1 MSQELSQ
8 SQLERMVQG
17 EMPDPNCV
25 FYEQSKLDVDKS
37 KAAGRRVYSTVLMVK
52 YTQPGVTDWAPQR
65 AQRADIKNNP
75 EAYAYF
81 ERTKNDVG
89 SPAVDTIPGIHPNEA
104 QELIDYGI
112 ITITKLCEARTLP
125 AHLQHL
131 QASARRLNEVLKHE
145 QESNEKVHQTEE
157 VPAPDRRDDTVD
169 LGQSSLPGGLGTEV
183 GTAPEGIRP
192 GGRLDGGEGRTGTEG
207 QDSQAGREEVQ
218 KVDSWDSPNWSMSIG

>member
-25 FYEQSKLDVDKS
+25 FYEQSKLDVEKS
-37 KAAGRRVYSTVLMVK
+37 KAAGRRIYSTVLMVK

-65 AQRADIKNNP
+65 AQKADIRNNP

-89 SPAVDTIPGIHPNEA
+89 SPSVDMIPGIHPNEA

-112 ITITKLCEARTLP
+112 ITITKLCEAQTLP

-145 QESNEKVHQTEE
+145 QESNEKAHQTEE
-157 VPAPDRRDDTVD
+157 MLATDRRNDTV
-169 LGQSSLPGGLGTEV
+169 GMRPTAVSRSPGTQVGSVTGGLRE
-183 GTAPEGIRP
+183 
-192 GGRLDGGEGRTGTEG
+192 GGRLDGGEGRTGQEDRTPET
-207 QDSQAGREEVQ
+207 RCEEVQ
-218 KVDSWDSPNWSMSIG
+218 KVDRWDSPNWSLSIG

>member
-65 AQRADIKNNP
+65 AQKADIRNNP

-89 SPAVDTIPGIHPNEA
+89 SPSVDMIPGIHPNEA

-112 ITITKLCEARTLP
+112 ITITKLCEAQTLP

-145 QESNEKVHQTEE
+145 QESNEKVHQAEE
-157 VPAPDRRDDTVD
+157 VPAPDRRDDTVNF
-169 LGQSSLPGGLGTEV
+169 GQPSVPRSAGPEV
-183 GTAPEGIRP
+183 GAVTEGLRE

-207 QDSQAGREEVQ
+207 PDSQARREEVQ
-218 KVDSWDSPNWSMSIG
+218 KVSSWDSPNWSLSIG